1 MIMNTNTVL
10 PFTSTKRPRTKISDA
25 FASSAAVI
33 WPVAELPDERQCGEW
48 LDRVIVGRPY
58 EGTALS
64 LWRNQPNLR
73 QATEKLAS
81 FITPMWPAPD
91 GGSLLE
97 DAVERAVGRAQE
109 AIDQGQAFEGRLVG
123 VYLYGLLCVVN
134 DIAQLTIR
142 GEDRDGQIRR
152 WEYFSQPL
160 LQWARGHGIERVLVQ
175 QVPAPPSEVVLSGL
189 RTHMTACLTDP
200 VDAGYLAKHAA
211 HG

>member
-1 MIMNTNTVL
+1 MTMNTNTVL
-10 PFTSTKRPRTKISDA
+10 PFRSKRTRPGPADA
-25 FASSAAVI
+25 IASSATVI
-33 WPVAELPDERQCGEW
+33 WPVADLPDERQCGEW
-48 LDRVIVGRPY
+48 LDHVIVGRPY
-58 EGTALS
+58 ESTALS

-73 QATEKLAS
+73 IATEKLAS
-81 FITPMWPAPD
+81 FITPMWPASR

-97 DAVERAVGRAQE
+97 EAVGNAVLRAQD

-134 DIAQLTIR
+134 DIAQLAIR

-160 LQWARGHGIERVLVQ
+160 LQWARAHGIQRVLVQ
-175 QVPAPPSEVVLSGL
+175 QVPTPPSEVVLTGL

>member
-1 MIMNTNTVL
+1 MTMITNTVL
-10 PFTSTKRPRTKISDA
+10 PFTTPKRARPKTSGTLE
-25 FASSAAVI
+25 SSGTVI
-33 WPVAELPDERQCGEW
+33 WPVAELPGERQCGEW

-58 EGTALS
+58 ESTALS

-73 QATEKLAS
+73 RATEKLAS
-81 FITPMWPAPD
+81 FITPMWPAPR

-97 DAVERAVGRAQE
+97 EAVERAVGRAQD

-123 VYLYGLLCVVN
+123 VYLYGLLGVVN
-134 DIAQLTIR
+134 DIAQLTIH
-142 GEDRDGQIRR
+142 GEDREGTMRR

-160 LQWARGHGIERVLVQ
+160 LHWARGHGMDKVLVQ
-175 QVPAPPSEVVLSGL
+175 QVPAPLSEVVLTGL

>member
-1 MIMNTNTVL
+1 MTMNSKIVL
-10 PFTSTKRPRTKISDA
+10 PF
-25 FASSAAVI
+25 SSARARRTAADVAAAAATVV
-33 WPVAELPDERQCGEW
+33 WPVADLPDERQCGEW

-58 EGTALS
+58 ESTALS

-73 QATEKLAS
+73 LATEKLAS
-81 FITPMWPAPD
+81 FITPMWPAPG

-97 DAVERAVGRAQE
+97 EAVERAVARAQG
-109 AIDQGQAFEGRLVG
+109 AIDEGQAFEGRLVG
-123 VYLYGLLCVVN
+123 VYLYGLLGVVK
-134 DIAQLTIR
+134 DIAQLVVR
-142 GEDRDGQIRR
+142 GEDRGGEIRR

-160 LQWARGHGIERVLVQ
+160 LAWARTHGVQRLLVQ
-175 QVPAPPSEVVLSGL
+175 QVPTPPSEIVLSGL

>member
-1 MIMNTNTVL
+1 MITPTVL
-10 PFTSTKRPRTKISDA
+10 PFESKRVRPK
-25 FASSAAVI
+25 SSASAAAPVTVV
-33 WPVAELPDERQCGEW
+33 WPVADLPDERQCGDW

-58 EGTALS
+58 ESTALS

-73 QATEKLAS
+73 LATEKLAS
-81 FITPMWPAPD
+81 FITPMWPAPH

-123 VYLYGLLCVVN
+123 VYLYGLLGVVN
-134 DIAQLTIR
+134 DIAQLVIR
-142 GEDRDGQIRR
+142 GEDRDGQMRR
-152 WEYFSQPL
+152 WEYFSRPL
-160 LQWARGHGIERVLVQ
+160 LQWAREHGIQKVLVQ
-175 QVPAPPSEVVLSGL
+175 RVPTPPSEVVLSGL

>member
-1 MIMNTNTVL
+1 MISNTVL
-10 PFTSTKRPRTKISDA
+10 PFISKRAPQKPDHLGVSENC
-25 FASSAAVI
+25 VV

-48 LDRVIVGRPY
+48 LDQVIVGKPY
-58 EGTALS
+58 ESTAMS

-73 QATEKLAS
+73 VSTEKLAS
-81 FITPMWPAPD
+81 YITPKWPASS
-91 GGSLLE
+91 GGSLLQE
-97 DAVERAVGRAQE
+97 AVERAVSRAQE

-123 VYLYGLLCVVN
+123 VYLYGLLGVIT
-134 DIAQLTIR
+134 DIAQVVIR
-142 GEDRDGQIRR
+142 GEHQDGQIRR

-160 LQWARGHGIERVLVQ
+160 LHWARQHGIQRVLVHRAQ
-175 QVPAPPSEVVLSGL
+175 TAPSEVVLTGL

>member
-1 MIMNTNTVL
+1 MTMDTNTVL
-10 PFTSTKRPRTKISDA
+10 PFKNSNRVRPNTSGASASD
-25 FASSAAVI
+25 STVI

-58 EGTALS
+58 ESTALS

-73 QATEKLAS
+73 LATEKLAS
-81 FITPMWPAPD
+81 FITPMWPARR
-91 GGSLLE
+91 GGSLLQE
-97 DAVERAVGRAQE
+97 AVERAVGRAQE

-142 GEDRDGQIRR
+142 GEDRGGQIRR

-160 LQWARGHGIERVLVQ
+160 LHWARGHGIARVLVQ
-175 QVPAPPSEVVLSGL
+175 QVPTPPSEVVLTGL

-200 VDAGYLAKHAA
+200 VDAGYLAMHAA

>member
-1 MIMNTNTVL
+1 MTMNTNSVL
-10 PFTSTKRPRTKISDA
+10 PFSSKRARPRTSDA
-25 FASSAAVI
+25 IASSATVI
-33 WPVAELPDERQCGEW
+33 WPVADLPDERQCGEW
-48 LDRVIVGRPY
+48 LDHVIVGRPY
-58 EGTALS
+58 ESTALS

-73 QATEKLAS
+73 LATEKLAS
-81 FITPMWPAPD
+81 FITPMWPAPR

-97 DAVERAVGRAQE
+97 EAVGNAVVRAQE

-134 DIAQLTIR
+134 DIAQLAIR
-142 GEDRDGQIRR
+142 GEDRDGQMRR

-160 LQWARGHGIERVLVQ
+160 LQWAKGHGIQRVLVQ
-175 QVPAPPSEVVLSGL
+175 QVPTPPSEVVLTGL

>member
-1 MIMNTNTVL
+1 MISNTVL
-10 PFTSTKRPRTKISDA
+10 PFSSKRACQKPHDLGA
-25 FASSAAVI
+25 GADCVV

-48 LDRVIVGRPY
+48 LDQAIVGTPY
-58 EGTALS
+58 ESTAMS

-73 QATEKLAS
+73 VSTEKLAS
-81 FITPMWPAPD
+81 FITPNWPASS
-91 GGSLLE
+91 GGSLLQE
-97 DAVERAVGRAQE
+97 AVERAVGRAQE

-123 VYLYGLLCVVN
+123 VYLYGLLGVIT
-134 DIAQLTIR
+134 DIAQLVIR

-160 LQWARGHGIERVLVQ
+160 LQWARQHGIERVLVHR
-175 QVPAPPSEVVLSGL
+175 ALTPPSEVVLTGL

-200 VDAGYLAKHAA
+200 VDAGYLAKHAS